1 MSFRALL
8 IMAFCNIAWALNVVV
23 SKLAITDFSAPPL
36 FYALVRSIIVAAV
49 LIPLLRPLPAKLLVP
64 STPCVNLLA
73 YRGSDVF
80 ANQQ

>member
-49 LIPLLRPLPAKLLVP
+49 LIPLLRPLPMI
-64 STPCVNLLA
+64 NLTQMALPLHQ
-73 YRGSDVF
+73 GSP
-80 ANQQ
+80 

>member
-36 FYALVRSIIVAAV
+36 FYALVRSI
-49 LIPLLRPLPAKLLVP
+49 
-64 STPCVNLLA
+64 
-73 YRGSDVF
+73 
-80 ANQQ
+80 